1 MTSDLFQKVLL
12 PALDTLVVI
21 MDKATFHRRS
31 RLEVLCKEQGHR
43 LLPLPLYSPE
53 YHFIKETRAHI
64 KNTSEKYCQ
73 SDIVLLHLT

>member
-1 MTSDLFQKVLL
+1 
-12 PALDTLVVI
+12 

-43 LLPLPLYSPE
+43 LLLLSSYSPE

-73 SDIVLLHLT
+73 SDAVLLHLT